1 MPEVNVQ
8 EHLSFF
14 AGLYRVDEYPKL
26 GMWLLYLTI
35 VALCILVFKLGF
47 AQKLP
52 ILKTLL
58 IYLFLVLGCTL
69 LTFLAI
75 FLPITEGLVVASL
88 ILIIY
93 KIRRYNYKKDE
104 AQNDA

>member
-1 MPEVNVQ
+1 MSEINVQ

-14 AGLYRVDEYPKL
+14 AGLYRVDEFPKL
-26 GMWLLYLTI
+26 GMWMLYLTI

-52 ILKTLL
+52 LLKSAMV
-58 IYLFLVLGCTL
+58 YLFLVLGCTI

-75 FLPITEGLVVASL
+75 FLPITEGLVVAAL

-93 KIRRYNYKKDE
+93 RIRRHNFKKEE
-104 AQNDA
+104 ASNDA